1 MGITAPKG
9 LTSTPDRTSPRTS
22 GNVRAAI
29 DFCHDPVRGD
39 EERVIEAFCAFLNEQ
54 GWQTEREVG
63 FIDVVAQKDGRRIL
77 AEAKGRTAAIG
88 LDVDTMFGA
97 AAPPNAEGAPG
108 PQHSLRRGRAHGGLG
123 RGQTSARLGSQR
135 VEHRSI
141 LRRARRN
148 CRQTRVTSQRKRTR
162 KSMVGWVGW

>member
-9 LTSTPDRTSPRTS
+9 LPSTPDRTSPRTS

-88 LDVDTMFGA
+88 RDVDTMFG
-97 AAPPNAEGAPG
+97 
-108 PQHSLRRGRAHGGLG
+108 QLLRRMPKERPRPNTRFAVVVPTEALAAVKRVPAWVRSELSIDLCFVGQDGTVAK
-123 RGQTSARLGSQR
+123 RG
-135 VEHRSI
+135 
-141 LRRARRN
+141 
-148 CRQTRVTSQRKRTR
+148 
-162 KSMVGWVGW
+162 